1 MLGYIISEEPG
12 QTDALLQQVAQ
23 TLMNEIPLVGA
34 VQHTS
39 RLAPNQKQDMALHV
53 LPNGP
58 KIPISQNL
66 GKLAAGCTLD
76 PEGLETAAGLIAA
89 SLDSGP
95 RLLLLN
101 KFGKQEAEGQGFR
114 AVIGTALARDI
125 PVLIGVGREK
135 ISSFQSF
142 TGDFAEEIPKDPA
155 TILAWCRA
163 QTQA

>member
-23 TLMNEIPLVGA
+23 TLVLEIPLVGA

-39 RLAPNQKQDMALHV
+39 RLTPDQKQDMALHI

-58 KIPISQNL
+58 EIPISQNL
-66 GKLAAGCTLD
+66 GKLASGCALD
-76 PEGLETAAGLIAA
+76 PEGLENAAGLIASA
-89 SLDSGP
+89 LDSGP

-114 AVIGTALARDI
+114 AVIGAALSQDI

-135 ISSFQSF
+135 LASFQSF
-142 TGDFAEEIPKDPA
+142 AGEFAEEIPKDPA
-155 TILAWCRA
+155 AILAWCRA
-163 QTQA
+163 RAQT